1 MAGYTETIEHWIDEQ
16 EYRELQPSIFEKI
29 QHSTGG
35 KEIKFNRVEIDDEL
49 GLELIPEKPSIF
61 TKYGVQCDPTKNS
74 FHKSLYDQ
82 YMRRGSLSEK
92 QINALR
98 KTY

>member
-1 MAGYTETIEHWIDEQ
+1 MAGYTETIEHWIEEDDMICLFP
-16 EYRELQPSIFEKI
+16 ELYKGVEHDNVVT
-29 QHSTGG
+29 HSTA
-35 KEIKFNRVEIDDEL
+35 EVDDEL
-49 GLELIPEKPSIF
+49 GLELVPDKPSIF
-61 TKYGVQCDPTKNS
+61 AKYGVQCDPTKNS

-82 YMRRGSLSEK
+82 YQARGSLSEK